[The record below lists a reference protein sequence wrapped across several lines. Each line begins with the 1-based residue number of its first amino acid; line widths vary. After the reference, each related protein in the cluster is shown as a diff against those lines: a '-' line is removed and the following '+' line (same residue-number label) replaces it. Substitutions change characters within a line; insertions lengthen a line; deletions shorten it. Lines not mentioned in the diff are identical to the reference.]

1 MLYHHRLGSTGTL
14 MYLLWTPGSRVARPD
29 NTKVP
34 SIHVSNG
41 ALVRGTVQL
50 LVPILGISARFGC
63 ARGNIDIILHP
74 HHSCSSICKDQSF
87 PSPRT
92 RDGSTRWREG
102 ASEHLLAIRR
112 ATNHSAASPSTS
124 GHPCRSQAFPHPA
137 IGRCMQPK
145 ALIGLKRGSVKQNL
159 QPSPRANRGVS

>member
-14 MYLLWTPGSRVARPD
+14 MYLLSTPGSRVARPD

-63 ARGNIDIILHP
+63 ARSNIDIILHP
-74 HHSCSSICKDQSF
+74 TTSAP
-87 PSPRT
+87 PSAR
-92 RDGSTRWREG
+92 
-102 ASEHLLAIRR
+102 I
-112 ATNHSAASPSTS
+112 NHSRVRGGTEVQDGGRERASIACYPSCNQSLCRLPVDVTAD

-145 ALIGLKRGSVKQNL
+145 ALIGLKRERQAE
-159 QPSPRANRGVS
+159 SPAEPAC